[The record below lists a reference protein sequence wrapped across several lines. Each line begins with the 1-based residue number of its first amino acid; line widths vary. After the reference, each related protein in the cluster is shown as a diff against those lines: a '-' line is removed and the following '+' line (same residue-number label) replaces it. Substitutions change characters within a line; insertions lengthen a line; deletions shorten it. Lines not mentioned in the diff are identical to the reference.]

1 MFARTRP
8 DYARE
13 PSRPNAPQRYGFS
26 TIRAS
31 LDIFI
36 FMISRNRTTKTV
48 HSTSGCSA
56 PRRNCLL
63 SIAEGRDRPPPD
75 NLM

>member
-36 FMISRNRTTKTV
+36 FY
-48 HSTSGCSA
+48 
-56 PRRNCLL
+56 
-63 SIAEGRDRPPPD
+63 D
-75 NLM
+75 